1 MHNPQCGLMAEGLGL
16 ELCSR
21 FSYSDFF
28 LWLCKSELG
37 FLLGRRTI
45 TILAHINIEIV
56 ILFLKMEITFLKI
69 IYTHHGKF
77 RETSK
82 TGRE

>member
-16 ELCSR
+16 ELWSG

-28 LWLCKSELG
+28 LRLCKSELA

-45 TILAHINIEIV
+45 TVLAHINIEIV
-56 ILFLKMEITFLKI
+56 ILFLKMEITF
-69 IYTHHGKF
+69 
-77 RETSK
+77 
-82 TGRE
+82 